1 MCKAFVS
8 VCVPL
13 SIVVALAGAACGKGS
28 TPASPSSSATGAA
41 PQPAAA
47 ATGATIAGTVVSSAG
62 AQSVRSMGGATIN
75 VSIVGTNISATIDAS
90 GTFTLQN
97 VPSGDVTLAFSGNG
111 IDARL
116 TISGVSNHEQ
126 IRITVNL
133 QGTTADADETERE
146 SEDHRAEIEGKI
158 SSITLSTRTFVVGR
172 NMTMLVVPPGTPIHH
187 GSTAI
192 DFSKLAAGERIHA
205 HATKS
210 GTTFTATD
218 VEVQNEHTDLPDP
231 GDDHGHDG
239 DDNEAEAKGT
249 VSGAATG
256 HACPAFTFSI
266 GSTTVTTNA
275 STKFEDV
282 SCAGV
287 VNGISVEVKGTRTS
301 VTAITATT
309 VEKK

>member
-1 MCKAFVS
+1 MRKLLVS

-13 SIVVALAGAACGKGS
+13 SIVVALAGAACGKSS
-28 TPASPSSSATGAA
+28 TPASPASPSSGAS

-47 ATGATIAGTVVSSAG
+47 ATGATIAGAVVSSSG
-62 AQSVRSMGGATIN
+62 AQSVRPMGGAAIS
-75 VSIVGTNISATIDAS
+75 VSIVGTGISAAIDGS

-116 TISGVSNHEQ
+116 TITGVSNHEQ
-126 IRITVNL
+126 IHITVNL

-146 SEDHRAEIEGKI
+146 TEDHRAEVEGKI
-158 SSITLSTRTFVVGR
+158 SSITGSTRTLVVGR

-192 DFSKLAAGERIHA
+192 DFSKLAVGERIHA
-205 HATKS
+205 HATKNGS
-210 GTTFTATD
+210 TFTATD
-218 VEVQNEHTDLPDP
+218 VEVQNEHTDVPNP

-239 DDNEAEAKGT
+239 DDNEAEVKGT
-249 VSGAATG
+249 VSGAAAG
-256 HACPAFTFSI
+256 HACPAFTFSV
-266 GSTTVTTNA
+266 GTTTVTTTA

-287 VNGISVEVKGTRTS
+287 VNGMSVEVEGTRTS
-301 VTAITATT
+301 ATALTATK
-309 VEKK
+309 VEKQ